1 MWSVII
7 ADRRM
12 EATELMTVF
21 VLSFE
26 MQFQFFYVFK
36 TNLNS
41 ENVGVFIIHP
51 SITYNT
57 FVSNGS

>member
-1 MWSVII
+1 MWSVIF

-12 EATELMTVF
+12 EATEIITVF

-26 MQFQFFYVFK
+26 RQVQFCYVFK

-41 ENVGVFIIHP
+41 ENVGVFIVHP
-51 SITYNT
+51 SIICNT